1 MSGERRTVRRERAAA
16 AIDQHRQTPL
26 RLDRMHV
33 RICVRFS
40 EGLIRFAQRRLASGR
55 RAVRKIDFGER
66 CIRIRDN
73 RCVDARE
80 LDLPGFAPVQRRR
93 IRSRVV
99 PPPRASAERDQ
110 DRDDGSDAHGR
121 PLVTSSP
128 RCCAGANRATVRAGR
143 PTERPSLNRVRLD
156 FWETRSPRECCLLRT
171 PA

>member
-40 EGLIRFAQRRLASGR
+40 EGFIRFAQRRLASGR

-66 CIRIRDN
+66 CVRIRDN

-110 DRDDGSDAHGR
+110 DRDDGSDAHG
-121 PLVTSSP
+121 PA
-128 RCCAGANRATVRAGR
+128 AGYVLATVLRRCKSRNSSGGTSDGASIIKSR
-143 PTERPSLNRVRLD
+143 PT
-156 FWETRSPRECCLLRT
+156 
-171 PA
+171 